1 MRILLVFQSILFYLV
16 YHYTIL
22 SLLQINDKHYL
33 SLVDYDVDVV
43 DRMANVNYEFEV
55 PEHDVTVEDIQ
66 YHFNQWL
73 TALGYVIEQ
82 KDR

>member
-43 DRMANVNYEFEV
+43 DYILVF
-55 PEHDVTVEDIQ
+55 
-66 YHFNQWL
+66 YHHHPRPSG
-73 TALGYVIEQ
+73 TATATAPTEGAV
-82 KDR
+82 RRC